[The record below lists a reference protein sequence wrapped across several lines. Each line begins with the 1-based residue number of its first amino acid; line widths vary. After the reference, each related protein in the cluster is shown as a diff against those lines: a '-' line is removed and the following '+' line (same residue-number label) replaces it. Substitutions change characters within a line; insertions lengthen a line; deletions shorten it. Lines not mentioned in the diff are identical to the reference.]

1 MFYFLS
7 QPRPDVS
14 VHVPEP
20 VVDVEVAHARV
31 GRVVHVPADKKHAST
46 RRRQQI
52 SFPATTLNTIS
63 KLKIGEKS
71 KLYVAEAIGETNFDL
86 YGFAEKTEK
95 RCYEMLVSVSGI
107 GPKAALSILSYTTP
121 EGLALS
127 IMNNDVRSLTAAPGI
142 GKKIAQRVILEL
154 KDKIAKEMDSS
165 EISIPTV
172 STPSP
177 TENSNVNDALTALTV
192 LGYSS
197 AEVAPILKQLDLS
210 GMDAEQIIKA
220 VLRHMVK

>member
-1 MFYFLS
+1 MLYHLNGTVAELG
-7 QPRPDVS
+7 QNL
-14 VHVPEP
+14 
-20 VVDVEVAHARV
+20 VVLDCGGIGFALNA
-31 GRVVHVPADKKHAST
+31 
-46 RRRQQI
+46 
-52 SFPATTLNTIS
+52 TLNTIS

-107 GPKAALSILSYTTP
+107 GPKAALSILSFTTP

-177 TENSNVNDALTALTV
+177 TENSNVSDAVTALTV